1 MYVEFLIVLM
11 PLLTLWLGMLQL
23 ALLYI
28 GHLVVQHASVT
39 ACRAAIVVLDDDPGD
54 YGADAPERGKLVPEG
69 ESSEPG
75 MLEQIDSFGQEVGGD
90 LGGMGSGEQAS
101 SGSGGPRLS
110 SIRKAAYWPLLAVSP
125 EPRQVWPGV
134 GFVGDAGN
142 AFFGGGRGQ
151 SMQGAIGE
159 DGWQR
164 FALGLLLYNSAFSA
178 VTFPEEPG
186 SDTFR
191 SEFGP
196 NDLVTVRVTYLF
208 HCAVPLVSRFMCDS
222 YAELALGVP
231 LDTYAAVIEDVRNG
245 NIDLSTAQRWQEEL
259 DQADESSEQ
268 RDAVAAE
275 LEEAEQPGM
284 QMLGLLGGRFQA
296 LRAEATMPNQGAPY
310 KYQSELEDDSSSA
323 GGASP

>member
-1 MYVEFLIVLM
+1 MYVEFLVVLM

-28 GHLVVQHASVT
+28 GQLVVQHASVT

-54 YGADAPERGKLVPEG
+54 YGADAPERGKLVQEG

-75 MLEQIDSFGQEVGGD
+75 MLEQIGSMGQEVGGD
-90 LGGMGSGEQAS
+90 LGGMGSAEQTS

-110 SIRKAAYWPLLAVSP
+110 SIRKAAYWPLLAISP
-125 EPRQVWPGV
+125 EPRQVWPKV
-134 GFVGDAGN
+134 DFGDPSNG
-142 AFFGGGRGQ
+142 FFGVRHRQ
-151 SMQGAIGE
+151 SMGRAIGD

-164 FALGLLLYNSAFSA
+164 FALGLILYNSAFSA

-191 SEFGP
+191 SEVGP
-196 NDLVTVRVTYLF
+196 NELVTVRVSYLF

-222 YAELALGVP
+222 YAELALGLP
-231 LDTYAAVIEDVRNG
+231 LEAYGGVIDDVRNG
-245 NIDLSTAQRWQEEL
+245 DVDPSTARRWREDFE
-259 DQADESSEQ
+259 QADETSEQ

-310 KYQSELEDDSSSA
+310 KYQSELEDDSSSS
-323 GGASP
+323 GSASP